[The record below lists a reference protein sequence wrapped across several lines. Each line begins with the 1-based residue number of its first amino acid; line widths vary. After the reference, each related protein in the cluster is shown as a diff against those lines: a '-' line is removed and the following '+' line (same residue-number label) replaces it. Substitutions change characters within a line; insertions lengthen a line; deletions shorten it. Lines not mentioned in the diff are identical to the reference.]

1 MSIQLFTIHH
11 RCDPQLE
18 TFRRNF
24 LPLQVGCALA
34 DTDLGILRDDRYGQL
49 SANNRNYCELTA
61 FDEISRSAHAD
72 YVGVM
77 HYRRM
82 FTVPKPLTL
91 MSKDTEYRFRVL
103 RHRLRLS
110 SKPVERHVTIKIS
123 SPEVLETEARALNN
137 YLLSL
142 CERVDIITPIPVK
155 YYGMTLREQYGRA
168 HPVTYYDRFLSL
180 LSEMHPELDPFVNTI
195 ESSQSYCLFNMFIMR
210 RKLFT
215 RYWQILYSTLAA
227 LQQEIDLKLLD
238 TYQER
243 VFGFL
248 AERFMAIFVRYICA
262 MDGARS
268 AHLPIAVCNLE
279 S

>member
-1 MSIQLFTIHH
+1 
-11 RCDPQLE
+11 
-18 TFRRNF
+18 
-24 LPLQVGCALA
+24 
-34 DTDLGILRDDRYGQL
+34 
-49 SANNRNYCELTA
+49 
-61 FDEISRSAHAD
+61 
-72 YVGVM
+72 
-77 HYRRM
+77 
-82 FTVPKPLTL
+82 
-91 MSKDTEYRFRVL
+91 
-103 RHRLRLS
+103 
-110 SKPVERHVTIKIS
+110 
-123 SPEVLETEARALNN
+123 
-137 YLLSL
+137 
-142 CERVDIITPIPVK
+142 
-155 YYGMTLREQYGRA
+155 
-168 HPVTYYDRFLSL
+168 
-180 LSEMHPELDPFVNTI
+180 
-195 ESSQSYCLFNMFIMR
+195 MFIMR

>member
-91 MSKDTEYRFRVL
+91 MSKDT
-103 RHRLRLS
+103 
-110 SKPVERHVTIKIS
+110 
-123 SPEVLETEARALNN
+123 
-137 YLLSL
+137 
-142 CERVDIITPIPVK
+142 
-155 YYGMTLREQYGRA
+155 
-168 HPVTYYDRFLSL
+168 
-180 LSEMHPELDPFVNTI
+180 
-195 ESSQSYCLFNMFIMR
+195 
-210 RKLFT
+210 
-215 RYWQILYSTLAA
+215 
-227 LQQEIDLKLLD
+227 
-238 TYQER
+238 
-243 VFGFL
+243 
-248 AERFMAIFVRYICA
+248 
-262 MDGARS
+262 
-268 AHLPIAVCNLE
+268 
-279 S
+279 